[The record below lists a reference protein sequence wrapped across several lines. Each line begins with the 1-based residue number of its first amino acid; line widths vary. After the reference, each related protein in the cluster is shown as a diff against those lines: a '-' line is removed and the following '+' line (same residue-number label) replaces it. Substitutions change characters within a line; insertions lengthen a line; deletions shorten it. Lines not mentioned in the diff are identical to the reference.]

1 MVRTQRFI
9 GIKLPSLFSMKSTPL
24 ETNKQKI
31 ENKLFF
37 PHIVPA
43 HASFGDFPSA
53 KSYSDPS
60 VDYLGMLLLLS
71 VPSSQTAANKD
82 LKKLFPPQDAHGSCC
97 FTEQDATGTPP
108 PMRRV
113 PRISGTRMQALL
125 PGIWRS
131 FSLLCRR
138 EGAESHATCLQN
150 LKVISFKNNAKFS
163 W

>member
-1 MVRTQRFI
+1 M
-9 GIKLPSLFSMKSTPL
+9 
-24 ETNKQKI
+24 
-31 ENKLFF
+31 
-37 PHIVPA
+37 PA
-43 HASFGDFPSA
+43 HTSFGDFPSA

-60 VDYLGMLLLLS
+60 VDCLGMLLLLS
-71 VPSSQTAANKD
+71 VPSSQTATNKD
-82 LKKLFPPQDAHGSCC
+82 LKKLFHLQDAYGSCC
-97 FTEQDATGTPP
+97 FIEQDATDPLT

-113 PRISGTRMQALL
+113 PRILGTRMQALL

-138 EGAESHATCLQN
+138 EGAETHATCLQN